1 MRFFGSSSVFF
12 VPSYSHTSFCLFVQ
26 HRFKF
31 LELQK
36 KNPKRKRIETKIL
49 GSSSRT
55 IFLRNLHTIR
65 HSGGGNFYS
74 NFEITF
80 ALKTLNIFI
89 YYLLRQFNV
98 NYFECGK
105 LLLVCS
111 MCCLTFFSL
120 LYILNTR
127 YNGSQSIGPS
137 NWSKELLPYFAK
149 KYKLFEKNTIK
160 TPFETF

>member
-1 MRFFGSSSVFF
+1 MRFFWVIICFLCSLVFTHVVLF
-12 VPSYSHTSFCLFVQ
+12 VCSTSFQIFGIA
-26 HRFKF
+26 K
-31 LELQK
+31 K

-74 NFEITF
+74 NFEISF

-120 LYILNTR
+120 LYILSTR
-127 YNGSQSIGPS
+127 
-137 NWSKELLPYFAK
+137 
-149 KYKLFEKNTIK
+149 
-160 TPFETF
+160 